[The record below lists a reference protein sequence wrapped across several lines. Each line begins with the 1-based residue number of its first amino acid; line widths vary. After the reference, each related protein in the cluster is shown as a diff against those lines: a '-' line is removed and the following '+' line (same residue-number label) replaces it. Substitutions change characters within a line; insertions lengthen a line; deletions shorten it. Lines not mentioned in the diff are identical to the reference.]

1 MIDSECKRKDNVQDI
16 LAQYPENFQGLG
28 KLKNHQVRLH
38 VDETIKPVCVPPRPL
53 PYHLRDRAQK
63 VIDEMIEQEVIEK
76 HPPNEP
82 AQWVSN
88 TVLAPKSDGSIRIT
102 LDARNVNKAML
113 ANNHPIPRHE
123 DIKARPMQRYFQ
135 SSTSNQPIGDLN

>member
-1 MIDSECKRKDNVQDI
+1 
-16 LAQYPENFQGLG
+16 
-28 KLKNHQVRLH
+28 
-38 VDETIKPVCVPPRPL
+38 
-53 PYHLRDRAQK
+53 
-63 VIDEMIEQEVIEK
+63 MIEQEVIEK

-123 DIKARPMQRYFQ
+123 DIKASLANAKICGFINIASWKMRKGA
-135 SSTSNQPIGDLN
+135 TSDGEKTPKPEEVTDFMKQHQVNLGLK